1 MCQKQIVMLNEYGL
15 TPKKRSRHSTAVDTP
30 PKRQCRES
38 TLLRCQD
45 QGGCH
50 RKNCNYQCDL
60 QWELN
65 EHQST
70 EKFMCTF
77 PGCIKVY
84 GKKRNLNQHCHK
96 KHPGFLPP
104 AKPTTKTIPMP
115 SQFVGIINTAIWQF
129 LKNMVHTNIFNDI
142 YRSKKKLKIW
152 MSAADKAKLLAMNNN
167 ETKHR
172 ITEQL
177 VQHMINKG
185 MFGTMN
191 VKDDNGGILP
201 HGFTLRYHG
210 GLYKASFDRKRD
222 NIDGSYCLHYPDPE
236 NALLNINVVALLAN
250 TRFKAT
256 YEEHRERYFKYEA
269 MSESDFE
276 QEFQKELAFVSKVT
290 INGETTVLYQCANNI
305 FNGKRKYE
313 KCRQYFDTFQD
324 YWQYLLELL
333 KKQKGRC
340 AVTNTLMLSTKNCP
354 WRMSAD
360 AINPLLGHIPGN
372 LRLVCVCCNPTDSTK
387 TKSKKDK
394 TITLTSMTTKIYQI
408 YYNLQ

>member
-50 RKNCNYQCDL
+50 RKNCNYQCGL

-70 EKFMCTF
+70 EKVLCTF

-84 GKKRNLNQHCHK
+84 SKKKAMHKHCRK

-104 AKPTTKTIPMP
+104 VKAYTPPLPMS
-115 SQFVGIINTAIWQF
+115 SQFVGIISTAIWQF
-129 LKNMVHTNIFNDI
+129 LKHMVHTNIFNDI

-167 ETKHR
+167 ETIHS

-177 VQHMINKG
+177 VQHMLDKG

-210 GLYKASFDRKRD
+210 GLYKASFDRIDDEK
-222 NIDGSYCLHYPDPE
+222 DGSYCLHYPDPE

-276 QEFQKELAFVSKVT
+276 QEFQKELAVVSQKS
-290 INGETTVLYQCANNI
+290 INGKITTLYHCAKNT
-305 FNGKRKYE
+305 FNRKRKDN
-313 KCRQYFDTFQD
+313 KCRQYYDTFQD
-324 YWQYLLELL
+324 YWQYLLELF

-340 AVTNTLMLSTKNCP
+340 AVTNTLMLSTANCP
-354 WRMSAD
+354 WKMSAD
-360 AINPLLGHIPGN
+360 AIDPLLGHIPGN

-387 TKSKKDK
+387 KRSVNNK